1 MDLNELSLAVEKGSA
16 KKTKELVIRALEAK
30 IRPELILN
38 EGMIKAMGTVGI
50 KFQNN
55 EIYVPEMLLT
65 ARAMAVGLQIL
76 EPAMATTGAKPIGKC
91 IIGTVRGD
99 LHDIGKNLV
108 KIMFKGAGID
118 VVDLGADVPDTEFI
132 EKAEEIGADI
142 VCLSALLT
150 TTMPAMAEV
159 IRKFEKAGV
168 KDKYVFMVG
177 GAPVSNSFAK
187 QIHADFYTPDAGT
200 AVRVAKALLMDRA
213 GQAS

>member
-1 MDLNELSLAVEKGSA
+1 MDLNELSLAIEKGSA
-16 KKTKELVIRALEAK
+16 KKAKDLVIQALEAK
-30 IRPELILN
+30 MRPEFIMN
-38 EGMIKAMGTVGI
+38 EGMVKAMGIVGS

-76 EPAMATTGAKPIGKC
+76 EPAMAEIGAKPIGKC

-108 KIMFKGAGID
+108 KIMFKGAGIN

-177 GAPVSNSFAK
+177 GAPVSGAFAK
-187 QIHADFYTPDAGT
+187 QIHADYYTPDANT

-213 GQAS
+213 S